1 MNVGSDAHFLARS
14 VIYDLFGQRVW
25 LIDPP
30 VGVCNQY
37 SSINT
42 VFPPQKEIKSPS
54 FWLFFFIHIIYRAV
68 LVVLALSNIFS
79 FDCCTTLVSFFFLF
93 YFFMLPYFL
102 FGFFLSRVHILIA
115 PSIQICILIVSSAQF
130 LFPSGL

>member
-1 MNVGSDAHFLARS
+1 MARLTEKSGRLQNRSWRLISSMNVGSDTHFLARS

-79 FDCCTTLVSFFFLF
+79 FDCCITLVSFFFLLLF
-93 YFFMLPYFL
+93 HTSLFFVWVFS
-102 FGFFLSRVHILIA
+102 FT
-115 PSIQICILIVSSAQF
+115 SAYINC
-130 LFPSGL
+130 S

>member
-1 MNVGSDAHFLARS
+1 MNVGSDTHFLARS
-14 VIYDLFGQRVW
+14 VIYDLFGQHVW

-54 FWLFFFIHIIYRAV
+54 FLLFFFIHIIYRAV

-79 FDCCTTLVSFFFLF
+79 FDCCTTLVSFFF
-93 YFFMLPYFL
+93 FFTFSYFL
-102 FGFFLSRVHILIA
+102 IFCLGFFFHE
-115 PSIQICILIVSSAQF
+115 CIY
-130 LFPSGL
+130 